1 MSRALVFNDDE
12 SEFLYML
19 RTPDGTWHADMTM
32 LEHCRFTEA
41 PQPRTYRID
50 EDNFV
55 TVVTEPLHW
64 VRLPYTEY
72 PNVRTLVQRPW
83 LPADAIYTG
92 IPVDEILAFDVW
104 NREPAAAASVAAW
117 NEPHRPRLEEP
128 RGPWEPYTVPPTVQ
142 PQPQPQPSAPPVA
155 AQQPQSLRSAQS
167 PPPAALPPHIVA
179 LVVANAV
186 ATGATCPITMEP
198 ITAAEAA
205 VTHCGHVFQA
215 AALQTWLLRHPHCP
229 ECRAPVV

>member
-1 MSRALVFNDDE
+1 MNRALVFNDDE

-19 RTPDGTWHADMTM
+19 RTPDGAWHADMTM
-32 LEHCRFTEA
+32 LEHCRFTDA

-50 EDNFV
+50 DDNFV
-55 TVVTEPLHW
+55 TVVTEPFHC

-83 LPADAIYTG
+83 LPVDAIYIG
-92 IPVDEILAFDVW
+92 VPVDEILAFDVW
-104 NREPAAAASVAAW
+104 NREPVAAAPSTAW

-128 RGPWEPYTVPPTVQ
+128 RGPWEPYTIPPTV
-142 PQPQPQPSAPPVA
+142 QPQPQPSAPPVA
-155 AQQPQSLRSAQS
+155 AVAAPPPPQSQ
-167 PPPAALPPHIVA
+167 PPAALPPHIVA

>member
-55 TVVTEPLHW
+55 TVAAAAAATAEPLHW
-64 VRLPYTEY
+64 ARLPYTEY

-83 LPADAIYTG
+83 LPVDAIYTG
-92 IPVDEILAFDVW
+92 IPADEILAFDVW
-104 NREPAAAASVAAW
+104 NREPETAATVAAW
-117 NEPHRPRLEEP
+117 NEPHRPGLEEP

-142 PQPQPQPSAPPVA
+142 PPVQPPPSAPPPP
-155 AQQPQSLRSAQS
+155 QPLRS
-167 PPPAALPPHIVA
+167 PAALPPHIVA

-229 ECRAPVV
+229 ECRAPTV

>member
-19 RTPDGTWHADMTM
+19 RTPDGTWHADITM
-32 LEHCRFTEA
+32 LEYCRFTEE

-50 EDNFV
+50 DDRFV
-55 TVVTEPLHW
+55 TVVTAAEPLHW

-83 LPADAIYTG
+83 LPVDAIYTG
-92 IPVDEILAFDVW
+92 VPSDDILAFDVW
-104 NREPAAAASVAAW
+104 NREPETAAPSSAW

-142 PQPQPQPSAPPVA
+142 PPPSAPPVA
-155 AQQPQSLRSAQS
+155 QSLRS
-167 PPPAALPPHIVA
+167 PAALPPHIVA

-198 ITAAEAA
+198 IVAATAA

-229 ECRAPVV
+229 ECRAPAAGSN